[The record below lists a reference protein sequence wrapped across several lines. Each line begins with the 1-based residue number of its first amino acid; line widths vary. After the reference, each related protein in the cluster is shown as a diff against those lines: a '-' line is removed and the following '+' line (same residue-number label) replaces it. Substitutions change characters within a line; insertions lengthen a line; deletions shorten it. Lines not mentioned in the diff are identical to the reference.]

1 MPYDDD
7 GSADIA
13 SREGAKALEE
23 ARQRCTEAL
32 YLLDAEI
39 TGDPQ
44 VAPLGTEMGDS
55 NPMPEIHAS
64 ILLYWRQLRPHLLD
78 RAQPHWTGECY
89 NEPVSVVKI
98 PTGPAI
104 EHMDVGGQVRRE
116 RIEGLGDVAD
126 WTMKSVER
134 GTETTQC
141 YLSPAAVTA
150 IHDKL
155 FEVQNRLGLYV
166 AGREDTGQR
175 RGSGPSTI

>member
-13 SREGAKALEE
+13 SREGAKALEQ

-32 YLLDAEI
+32 YMLDAEI

-44 VAPLGTEMGDS
+44 VAPLGAEMSGS

-64 ILLYWRQLRPHLLD
+64 ILLYWRQLRPHLLG
-78 RAQPHWTGECY
+78 RAHPHWTGECY
-89 NEPVSVVKI
+89 NTAIATVKI

-104 EHMDVGGQVRRE
+104 EHMDIGGQMRRE
-116 RIEGLGDVAD
+116 RIEGLQDVAD
-126 WTMKSVER
+126 WTMKSVDR

-155 FEVQNRLGLYV
+155 FEVQNGLGLYV
-166 AGREDTGQR
+166 AGREEAGER
-175 RGSGPSTI
+175 RNSGPSTI